1 MHTQIKLE
9 RLSPGSKEG
18 TVGKIQ
24 VAVGQVVAL
33 DDLIMEVEGKK
44 GNTPVKATVA
54 GTIASLEVD
63 EGETVPLGQIL
74 ATIAVQP
81 EESTKVEAANIT
93 DRDFANVAEDIEILS
108 TDIVVI
114 GGGPGGYVAAIQA
127 AKLGAKV
134 VVIEK
139 DQVGGTCLNRGC
151 IPTKALVRS
160 AQVFA
165 DIKAAEDYG
174 IVVES
179 PTINMA
185 KVIERKDAIVANLV
199 QGIEHLFH
207 KNQIIL
213 KSGTGKIMSSTTVQ
227 IDDHTMVQ
235 AKDMIIATGSKV
247 SKPPFLG
254 TDLEHVMCS
263 DEALSLKELPKKI
276 VIIGGGIVGMEFAF
290 IYANMG
296 TDVTV
301 IEYMD
306 NILSTLDEDVL
317 AVITS
322 AAKEAKI
329 KLYTSSRVE
338 EILQGEG
345 DNCIV
350 RFTQNGT
357 TKYISSDKVLACVGR
372 SPEYK
377 DIGIVELGIEIN
389 KTTYGIDVNDK
400 MQTNIPNIYAIGD
413 VTNIMQLAHVA
424 SSQGIVAA
432 KNILGQEATMHY
444 QAVPSAIFTSP
455 EIATVGFTE
464 KELEKAGKKFIVG
477 KFPFSASGKAM
488 TYGQTRG
495 FVKILTEET
504 TGNVLGCGIIGPHA
518 SDLIAEVTLA
528 IKNGLTATDIIST
541 IHAHPTTS
549 EAIHEAALSV
559 QGGAIHF
566 AD

>member
-1 MHTQIKLE
+1 MIVQI
-9 RLSPGSKEG
+9 
-18 TVGKIQ
+18 
-24 VAVGQVVAL
+24 
-33 DDLIMEVEGKK
+33 EVEGKK

-329 KLYTSSRVE
+329 KLYT
-338 EILQGEG
+338 
-345 DNCIV
+345 CI
-350 RFTQNGT
+350 
-357 TKYISSDKVLACVGR
+357 
-372 SPEYK
+372 
-377 DIGIVELGIEIN
+377 
-389 KTTYGIDVNDK
+389 
-400 MQTNIPNIYAIGD
+400 
-413 VTNIMQLAHVA
+413 
-424 SSQGIVAA
+424 
-432 KNILGQEATMHY
+432 Y
-444 QAVPSAIFTSP
+444 Q
-455 EIATVGFTE
+455 
-464 KELEKAGKKFIVG
+464 
-477 KFPFSASGKAM
+477 
-488 TYGQTRG
+488 
-495 FVKILTEET
+495 
-504 TGNVLGCGIIGPHA
+504 
-518 SDLIAEVTLA
+518 
-528 IKNGLTATDIIST
+528 
-541 IHAHPTTS
+541 
-549 EAIHEAALSV
+549 
-559 QGGAIHF
+559 
-566 AD
+566 